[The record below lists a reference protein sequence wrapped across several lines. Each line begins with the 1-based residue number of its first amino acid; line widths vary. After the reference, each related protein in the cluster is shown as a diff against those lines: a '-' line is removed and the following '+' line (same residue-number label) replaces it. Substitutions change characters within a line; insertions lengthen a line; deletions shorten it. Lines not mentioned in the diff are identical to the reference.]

1 MPRNS
6 DDIASF
12 KQSIDY
18 LSGKIDELSGIKHE
32 VSQILCLVNKLQ
44 SIITEKDEQIG
55 VLEARLDDLEQYKK
69 KENIIISGLKIS
81 KTQWNRHL
89 FPEKGS
95 TGENAP
101 EEEKESLER
110 QVIGYLNKK
119 LDIDIVSN
127 DISACHTLRNRM
139 RDKSDNIIVRF
150 VNKKSKIKVLQNVR
164 KLKGSN
170 VYINEHLTK
179 KNGEI
184 AKKAK
189 LLRRH
194 GKISNTWTRDCKVF
208 VKTIGVP
215 EVAKIHQIRNMTDFV
230 DLRFT
235 L

>member
-18 LSGKIDELSGIKHE
+18 LSRKIYELSGIKHK

-44 SIITEKDEQIG
+44 SIITEKDKQIG
-55 VLEARLDDLEQYKK
+55 VLEARIDDLEQCQK
-69 KENIIISGLKIS
+69 KENIISGLKTS
-81 KTQWNRHL
+81 QAQWNRHL

-119 LDIDIVSN
+119 LDIDIVGN

-139 RDKSDNIIVRF
+139 RDKSDNIIV
-150 VNKKSKIKVLQNVR
+150 
-164 KLKGSN
+164 
-170 VYINEHLTK
+170 
-179 KNGEI
+179 
-184 AKKAK
+184 
-189 LLRRH
+189 
-194 GKISNTWTRDCKVF
+194 
-208 VKTIGVP
+208 
-215 EVAKIHQIRNMTDFV
+215 
-230 DLRFT
+230 
-235 L
+235 

>member
-44 SIITEKDEQIG
+44 SIITEKDKQIG
-55 VLEARLDDLEQYKK
+55 VLEARIDDLEQYKK
-69 KENIIISGLKIS
+69 NIIISGLKTS
-81 KTQWNRHL
+81 QTQWNRHL
-89 FPEKGS
+89 FLEKGS

-119 LDIDIVSN
+119 LDIDIVGN

-139 RDKSDNIIVRF
+139 RDKS
-150 VNKKSKIKVLQNVR
+150 L
-164 KLKGSN
+164 
-170 VYINEHLTK
+170 
-179 KNGEI
+179 
-184 AKKAK
+184 
-189 LLRRH
+189 
-194 GKISNTWTRDCKVF
+194 C
-208 VKTIGVP
+208 
-215 EVAKIHQIRNMTDFV
+215 
-230 DLRFT
+230 DL
-235 L
+235 

>member
-18 LSGKIDELSGIKHE
+18 LGGKIDELSGIKHE

-44 SIITEKDEQIG
+44 SIITEKDKQIG
-55 VLEARLDDLEQYKK
+55 VLEARIYVLEQYKK
-69 KENIIISGLKIS
+69 KENIIISGLKTS
-81 KTQWNRHL
+81 QTQWNRHL

-95 TGENAP
+95 TVENAP

-150 VNKKSKIKVLQNVR
+150 VNKKSKLKVL
-164 KLKGSN
+164 K
-170 VYINEHLTK
+170 
-179 KNGEI
+179 
-184 AKKAK
+184 
-189 LLRRH
+189 
-194 GKISNTWTRDCKVF
+194 
-208 VKTIGVP
+208 
-215 EVAKIHQIRNMTDFV
+215 M
-230 DLRFT
+230 
-235 L
+235 